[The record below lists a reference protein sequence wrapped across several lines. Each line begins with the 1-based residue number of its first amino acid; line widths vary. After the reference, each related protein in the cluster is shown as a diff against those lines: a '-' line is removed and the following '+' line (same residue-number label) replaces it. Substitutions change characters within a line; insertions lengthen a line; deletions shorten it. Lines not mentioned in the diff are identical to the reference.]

1 MDALLSHSFMTDI
14 NLFSFLLYLFFLD
27 LYFSTFP
34 LSFPC
39 SPHPISP
46 LLACTFPFSLSPF
59 PSHSCSASNSP
70 YHRASNTNC
79 LDSFLPFPSPLFS
92 FPSPSLPSLF
102 LFVSVTPLLQ
112 FSSPVSASSASHA
125 LSFTSPSSVSR
136 TFYLYF
142 ITHSYSTSLCIY
154 NIHSSLVV
162 FLQYTCP
169 LHTF

>member
-112 FSSPVSASSASHA
+112 FSSPVFCF
-125 LSFTSPSSVSR
+125 LCISR
-136 TFYLYF
+136 SLLYF
-142 ITHSYSTSLCIY
+142 PLFRFPYFLSIFHHSFLFYFSLYI
-154 NIHSSLVV
+154 
-162 FLQYTCP
+162 
-169 LHTF
+169 